1 MMKEHPEHARI
12 AYSVGRLDRA
22 LRRSMGRVTARH
34 GLTVAQYTALSVLSA
49 RGRQSNAQLARRSL
63 VSPQAMN
70 EIIEAMAAKR
80 MVVRRP
86 DPLHGRIVQI
96 GLTAKGEAV
105 LARCDEAVQRVE
117 EQMLAGLT
125 ESQRRQFQGLLRSCI
140 VALEASAQRERERTV
155 AAVESHAFHHRE

>member
-1 MMKEHPEHARI
+1 MMKEHPPGARRI

-22 LRRSMGRVTARH
+22 LRLRMGKVTARH

-80 MVVRRP
+80 MVLRRP

-105 LARCDEAVQRVE
+105 LAKCDEAVQQLE
-117 EQMLAGLT
+117 GEMLAALNET
-125 ESQRRQFQGLLRSCI
+125 QRKQLRGLLRSCI
-140 VALEASAQRERERTV
+140 VALEAPPLQPRRHIPDFRPAPQQ
-155 AAVESHAFHHRE
+155 H